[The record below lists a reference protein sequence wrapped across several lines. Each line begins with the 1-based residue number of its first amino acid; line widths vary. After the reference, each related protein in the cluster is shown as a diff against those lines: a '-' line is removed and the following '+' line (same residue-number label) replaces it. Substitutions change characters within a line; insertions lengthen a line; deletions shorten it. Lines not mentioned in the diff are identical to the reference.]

1 MEIDMKELE
10 EIKKKEND
18 IEELMLL
25 LASEAA
31 TYIFLILSLNK
42 MMINV
47 ENCYSNEGLMTG
59 RCILSV

>member
-1 MEIDMKELE
+1 
-10 EIKKKEND
+10 
-18 IEELMLL
+18 MLL

-47 ENCYSNEGLMTG
+47 EHGYSNQGLMTG
-59 RCILSV
+59 TCILSVKGKHVSQKLTGSSEKVTTSEN